1 MQLSNILTSE
11 IKKRERHTSFNLAHY
26 LGTTHR
32 VYNVSMPDMRKI
44 ASLFKKEN
52 NSLTFAQYRSLL
64 NELLSASSFEEKVMG
79 TLILGLFPKL
89 LSQITNATLDAW
101 LSGLTG
107 WAEVDIYSDEVDKWL
122 TSNPKQG
129 VALLKRWNKDEYLE
143 KRRASLVVL
152 CRTLR
157 HDSDPKWKTLAF
169 DFINNLTHE
178 KHVMITK
185 AISWI
190 LRAMIKFHKI
200 EVHRYLNEHRTTLPK
215 IAIREVTRK
224 LETGRK

>member
-1 MQLSNILTSE
+1 MQLSKNLSNE
-11 IKKRERHTSFNLAHY
+11 ITKHARYTTFNLAHY

-32 VYNVSMPDMRKI
+32 VFNVSMPSMRTI
-44 ASLFKKEN
+44 AASFKKEN
-52 NSLTFAQYRSLL
+52 KALSFDEYRTILDALFRSL
-64 NELLSASSFEEKVMG
+64 SFEEKIMG
-79 TLILGLFPKL
+79 SLIFGSFPKL
-89 LSQITNATLDAW
+89 LPRISRVKLDDW
-101 LSGLTG
+101 LSDLTG
-107 WAEVDIYSDEVDKWL
+107 WAEVDTYSDEVDKWL
-122 TSNPKQG
+122 MSNPKEG
-129 VALLKRWNKDEYLE
+129 TALLKHWNNDSYLE

-152 CRTLR
+152 CRTFR
-157 HDSDPKWKTLAF
+157 HDPDPKWKTLAF

-190 LRAMIKFHKI
+190 LRAMIKNHKAD
-200 EVHRYLNEHRTTLPK
+200 VRHYLKKNLTTLPK

>member
-1 MQLSNILTSE
+1 MQLSKSLTTE
-11 IKKRERHTSFNLAHY
+11 IQKRARKTTFTLAHY

-32 VYNVSMPDMRKI
+32 VLNASMPDLHKI
-44 ASLFKKEN
+44 ASSFKKEHKT
-52 NSLTFAQYRSLL
+52 LTSHEYLSVL
-64 NELLSASSFEEKVMG
+64 NELFAAPSFEEKVMG
-79 TLILGLFPKL
+79 SLILGSFPKL
-89 LSQITNATLDAW
+89 VPHIPETKLDAW
-101 LSGLTG
+101 LLTLTG
-107 WAEVDIYSDEVDKWL
+107 WAEVDIFSDEVDKWL
-122 TSNPKQG
+122 SSNPKEG
-129 VALLKRWNKDEYLE
+129 VALLKRWNKDAYLE

-157 HDSDPKWKTLAF
+157 HDPDPKWKTLGL

-178 KHVMITK
+178 KRVMITK

-190 LRAMIKFHKI
+190 LRAMIKYHKDD
-200 EVHRYLNEHRTTLPK
+200 VRSYLNENLTTLPK